1 MKRSVH
7 ARASVPALN
16 VSPALHIACRCQ
28 FLHTRTHLKLTL
40 VTAPTLITFTL
51 TLTLTRTLIA
61 LTRALALSHMQLT
74 DSGDDL
80 AMYFSEPQQLLD
92 IFADLE
98 LQNLFLIQNSQET
111 EQALEE
117 LKQNYQETKKQMDD
131 KTSSLKVR
139 NKGLPCDADVNVH
152 AYLSLCL

>member
-1 MKRSVH
+1 
-7 ARASVPALN
+7 
-16 VSPALHIACRCQ
+16 
-28 FLHTRTHLKLTL
+28 
-40 VTAPTLITFTL
+40 
-51 TLTLTRTLIA
+51 
-61 LTRALALSHMQLT
+61 MQLT

-80 AMYFSEPQQLLD
+80 AMYFTEPQQLLD

-139 NKGLPCDADVNVH
+139 NGGLPCDADVNVH